1 MAEKTFRVRAE
12 VITYC
17 YLDVKAESIEQANEI
32 ASKTDGGDFTSE
44 NEESGVFNVLDSE
57 TKELIEDE
65 N

>member
-32 ASKTDGGDFTSE
+32 ASKTDGGNFTSE
-44 NEESGVFNVLDSE
+44 NEESGVFNVLDGE
-57 TKELIEDE
+57 TIEIE
-65 N
+65 NEEN